1 MRHAIL
7 LFQTAA
13 ANNTVAHKGR
23 LSGQSISVGQVVGVA
38 THTPTSLQLP
48 TVPLEAAA
56 GPSQAKR
63 IKTEPQT
70 HVSNSTTILTQVSSA
85 GIFWAVFQLI
95 RVVKTTGNLSF

>member
-7 LFQTAA
+7 LHQTAA

-56 GPSQAKR
+56 AGPSQAKR

-70 HVSNSTTILTQVSSA
+70 HVSNSTTILTQVSSD
-85 GIFWAVFQLI
+85 
-95 RVVKTTGNLSF
+95 